1 MLLSIK
7 LKPIKYTSN
16 SRSEILRNITNGS
29 LSLNAVGAPLD
40 CQGNYIVY
48 SIQKIRGH
56 WEYTYYKNGNVKSGK
71 YVPTSYIGYKYIIH
85 PTLLV
90 MTGMKIVRTKT
101 GFKLV
106 KAK

>member
-29 LSLNAVGAPLD
+29 LSLTLGGIPMD

-48 SIQKIRGH
+48 SIQKTRGH
-56 WEYTYYKNGNVKSGK
+56 WEYAYYKNGNVKSKK
-71 YVPTSYIGYKYIIH
+71 YVPTSYVGYKYTIH
-85 PTLLV
+85 PTLLI
-90 MTGMKIVRTKT
+90 MTGTTVVRTKT
-101 GFKLV
+101 GYKLV

>member
-7 LKPIKYTSN
+7 LKPVKFTSN
-16 SRSEILRNITNGS
+16 SRAEIFKNIVTSN
-29 LSLNAVGAPLD
+29 LSSSSHEAPMD
-40 CQGNYIVY
+40 YQGNYIVY

-71 YVPTSYIGYKYIIH
+71 YVPTSYIGYKYTIH
-85 PTLLV
+85 PTLLLI
-90 MTGMKIVRTKT
+90 TGMTIVKTKT
-101 GFKLV
+101 GYKLV